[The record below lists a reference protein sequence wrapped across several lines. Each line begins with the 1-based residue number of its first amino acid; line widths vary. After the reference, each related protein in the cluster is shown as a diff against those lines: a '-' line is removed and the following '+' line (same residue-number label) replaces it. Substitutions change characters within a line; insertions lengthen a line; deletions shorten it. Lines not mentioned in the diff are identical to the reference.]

1 MKDLFS
7 TLFSAKRLG
16 SQSKKTFNNVV
27 VCSVNKSSKDTG
39 ITHSFRNNGYQTFYM
54 LLLSII
60 ISVIIVSCGG
70 CKGAKVATQVQEN
83 TVDSTDKIESVVNT
97 PSSAANYPIT
107 DGIFSTINDSAQ
119 IVDGVQFVQTENGR
133 KITFPN
139 GKVISSDN
147 FPIIRDLPK
156 KYNKNPGEYY
166 GFYDFSKIS
175 DSKKEALLFNMD
187 GYDPKKLKN
196 YTEAMFTF
204 QQYSIYDDEY
214 NKTKLERIFV
224 ITDLV
229 IFEEIRRSEDDIQQI
244 AIGRIAYMEIY
255 DKQGNLLNEVSLDK
269 YGCSEVC
276 VTPDK
281 KHIIVNSNGRD
292 DDMELTMKNNGAIAI
307 YSYENFELVD
317 TILHFPND
325 FASGECGCTNNYIG
339 LISQIPDSD
348 SLHYLNMKI
357 NERIIFTL
365 AFSNE
370 KRYQVKFIHS
380 KGGYYQFNDG
390 TKIEKGNPNFRQ
402 YTLNEWNN
410 YVRNNRIHDNV
421 RE

>member
-1 MKDLFS
+1 MVSEINELQIVDMQDRS
-7 TLFSAKRLG
+7 QGLG
-16 SQSKKTFNNVV
+16 LSGKFISLTR
-27 VCSVNKSSKDTG
+27 NK
-39 ITHSFRNNGYQTFYM
+39 GYNIIYIFF
-54 LLLSII
+54 LSLTM
-60 ISVIIVSCGG
+60 SLSIVSCGG
-70 CKGAKVATQVQEN
+70 CKGANVATQVEGN
-83 TVDSTDKIESVVNT
+83 TVDSTVKVESQGQAT
-97 PSSAANYPIT
+97 SPFIQYPIKG
-107 DGIFSTINDSAQ
+107 GIFTTMNDSTQ
-119 IVDGVQFVQTENGR
+119 IVDGVQFVQSEYGR

-147 FPIIRDLPK
+147 FPIMRDLPK

-166 GFYDFSKIS
+166 GFYDLSKIS
-175 DSKKEALLFNMD
+175 DSKKVSLLSNMD
-187 GYDPKKLKN
+187 GYDPNKLKN

-214 NKTKLERIFV
+214 NKTKLERVFIV
-224 ITDLV
+224 TDLV

-281 KHIIVNSNGRD
+281 KHIIINSNGQD
-292 DDMELTMKNNGAIAI
+292 DNMELTMKNNGAIAI

-348 SLHYLNMKI
+348 SLHYLNIKI

-410 YVRNNRIHDNV
+410 YVRNNRIHDNI